1 MTTFRSLG
9 IAAVTAGALLVAPV
23 SALAVEPAGAPA
35 AKKPK
40 VGLDAPKKV
49 KVGQKVTATSVFKA
63 KTSGCFEPSVDWG
76 DGTVS
81 QGGISLDG
89 NNGTVTFSLSGCSD
103 STGKPKFKLEKD
115 TLKHTYTEPGVY
127 TIEVGAGAMMGE
139 AVKTKGKK
147 KFTQRIIVTGP
158 NGEMPAN
165 ASSSSASDSTSGKN
179 KQASSVDAVVQ
190 AGEYFVILYD
200 SGLSQNAQL
209 SPQFNPVVTS
219 SKGTIRDVTMDPA
232 VMELARSWSLPDPVV
247 TVDRD
252 RALSIAAVL
261 IADEPTRDTVTITHD
276 FDGDGTPTVSEY
288 VIVAK

>member
-35 AKKPK
+35 AKKPQ

-81 QGGISLDG
+81 QGGVSIDG
-89 NNGTVTFSLSGCSD
+89 GNLTMNFSGCNKKA
-103 STGKPKFKLEKD
+103 GKSKFKLEKD
-115 TLKHTYTEPGVY
+115 THKHTYTEPGVY
-127 TIEVGAGAMMGE
+127 TIKVGADAMFGE

-147 KFTQRIIVTGP
+147 RFTQRIIVTGP

-165 ASSSSASDSTSGKN
+165 ASSSSAADSTSGKK

-219 SKGTIRDVTMDPA
+219 SNGTIRDVTMDPT

-252 RALSIAAVL
+252 RALSVAAVL

>member
-200 SGLSQNAQL
+200 SGLGQNAQL

-219 SKGTIRDVTMDPA
+219 SNGTIRDVTMDPA

>member
-219 SKGTIRDVTMDPA
+219 SNGTIRDVTMDPA